1 MENFYIDSDIKK
13 AETLPA
19 TFYKNQEVFDRLKED
34 VFVKSWQ
41 WIGDENS
48 LVPLTESVHPFVLL
62 DSFLTEPLLVVRDKQ
77 NKIKCLTNVCTHRG
91 NLVIHN
97 PGKTKHLICMYHGR
111 RFGLDGK
118 FKKMP
123 EFNEAEDFPR
133 PCDNLHEFSLKK
145 LGSHLFV
152 GLDPAFDFT
161 EVIDVMNE
169 RIGFLPLGEF
179 KLDETL
185 NKDYIVN
192 CHWALYCDNY
202 LEGFHIPFVHEDLN
216 AVLDYGSY
224 KTEIYDH
231 VNLQIGYSEGSEETF
246 DLPEGHVD
254 YGKNVAA
261 YYYWIF
267 PNMMFNFYP
276 WGLSVNIIKPL
287 SINKTKVSF
296 ITYVYDESKLNAG
309 AGALLDK
316 VEREDEFVVEGVQ
329 KGLQSRF
336 YKAGRFSPTMEK
348 GVHHFHGLL
357 AKYINKDF

>member
-1 MENFYIDSDIKK
+1 MEKFYIDSDIKK

-19 TFYKNQEVFDRLKED
+19 RFYKSQEVFDRLKES

-41 WIGDENS
+41 YIGDENS
-48 LVPLTESVHPFVLL
+48 LVPLNESVYPLVLL
-62 DSFLTEPLLVVRDKQ
+62 DNYLTEPLLVVRDSNNQ
-77 NKIKCLTNVCTHRG
+77 TKCLTNVCTHRG
-91 NLVIHN
+91 NLVMHN
-97 PGKTKHLICMYHGR
+97 PGKAKNLTCMYHGR
-111 RFGLDGK
+111 RFGLDGS
-118 FKKMP
+118 FKSMP
-123 EFNEAEDFPR
+123 EFEEAENFPR
-133 PCDNLHEFSLKK
+133 PCDNLHEFPLNK
-145 LGSHLFV
+145 LGAHLFV
-152 GLDPAFDFT
+152 GLDPAFDFS
-161 EVIDVMNE
+161 EVINVMDE
-169 RIGFLPLGEF
+169 RIGFLPLDQF
-179 KLDETL
+179 KLNASL
-185 NKDYIVN
+185 QKDYIVN

-224 KTEIYDH
+224 TTEIYDH
-231 VNLQIGYSEGSEETF
+231 VNLQIGYSDGGEEVF

-276 WGLSVNIIKPL
+276 WGLSINVIKPI

-296 ITYVYDESKLNAG
+296 ISYVYDESKMNAG

-316 VEREDEFVVEGVQ
+316 VEREDEFVVEGVH

-336 YKAGRFSPTMEK
+336 YKAGRFSPNREK
-348 GVHHFHGLL
+348 GVHHFHRLL
-357 AKYINKDF
+357 AKYMNSEI